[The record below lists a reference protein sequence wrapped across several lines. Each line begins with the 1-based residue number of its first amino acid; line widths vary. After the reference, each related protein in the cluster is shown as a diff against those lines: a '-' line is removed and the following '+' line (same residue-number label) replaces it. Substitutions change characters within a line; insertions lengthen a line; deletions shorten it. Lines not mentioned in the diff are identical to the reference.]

1 MAHFFYKHLFAVLI
15 LVFISVTGN
24 CISKADSLAGLYHL
38 QDNLIERH
46 NKAFAAGEQY
56 WFGRKLE
63 KAIYWLRLSLDAES
77 KPNDSNNVVNAL
89 DLLTN
94 VYLTNSSYDS
104 ALYFSDKSFEAI
116 KQVSNKRLLGNLYQG
131 RARIYFSLDDRATA
145 LQLFFMADSC
155 YMSSDEKVIRNNSI
169 YVLLAQAY
177 IFSDMQEFEKA
188 KEYLETAQARA
199 GAYGDFQTKIN
210 ITESL
215 GELMIRQK
223 NYSNAFVYYREAM
236 NVYASMGRQSLSLY
250 SLLGLGD
257 VHFGLGNTDSAL
269 YYYQKGLR
277 YYLIDQEFYNIQSAY
292 AKLAN
297 VFLQKK
303 DYKAAYVYADSTLY
317 FAKKN
322 NDLRQQAETYSF
334 LAQVSLLTNDF
345 KKAFEWL
352 QKKQVCSDSL
362 SAKTNREKMNHLYI
376 LNKVKQKDATIDE
389 LNKNALLNNKVIQK
403 SRLINYLLLGFTVI
417 CILFIVVYL
426 NRQKLVKKLEQQQAI
441 AVERERII
449 TDLHDDVGA
458 TLSSMHIYGDLAT
471 NVWHTQPETSREMVN
486 KITVQAKDLI
496 TSMGDIIWSM
506 KPAYEEKYSF
516 TARIKNYSN
525 ELLAAKNITCVFNI
539 DESIAVHIT
548 KPELRKNLLLI
559 VKEAMNNIAK
569 YSGATH
575 AEIVFKREKG
585 HAILNIQD
593 NGKGFDAA
601 VIKPGYGLQNI
612 VRRCSFLKGECII
625 DSGSGNGTQINCRFP
640 IAIFSHKA

>member
-1 MAHFFYKHLFAVLI
+1 MQLFLQLSNAAR
-15 LVFISVTGN
+15 GQ
-24 CISKADSLAGLYHL
+24 SKADSLAGAYDKLTAAS
-38 QDNLIERH
+38 ERH

-56 WFGRKLE
+56 WFGRNLG

-77 KPNDSNNVVNAL
+77 KPTNSNNVVNAL

-145 LQLFFMADSC
+145 LQLFFIADSV
-155 YMSSDEKVIRNNSI
+155 YMLSNEKIIRNNSI
-169 YVLLAQAY
+169 YVALAQAY
-177 IFSDMQEFEKA
+177 IFSDMKEFEKA
-188 KEYLETAQARA
+188 KEYFEIAAARA
-199 GAYGDFQTKIN
+199 EAYGDFQTKIN

-215 GELMIRQK
+215 GALMTQQK
-223 NYSNAFVYYREAM
+223 DYAGAFAYYREAM
-236 NVYASMGRQSLSLY
+236 NVYKYSGRQSLSLY

-257 VHFGLGNTDSAL
+257 VHMGIGNTDSAL
-269 YYYQKGLR
+269 YYYQSGLSHC
-277 YYLIDQEFYNIQSAY
+277 LLEQEFYNIQSVY

-297 VFLQKK
+297 ACFQKK
-303 DYKAAYVYADSTLY
+303 DNKLASLYADSTLY
-317 FAKKN
+317 FSRQN
-322 NDLRQQAETYSF
+322 NDLRQQAETCDF
-334 LAQVSLLTNDF
+334 LAQLSLLRNDY

-352 QKKQVCSDSL
+352 QKKQLCDDSL
-362 SAKTNREKMNHLYI
+362 AAKTNREKINHLYI

-389 LNKNALLNNKVIQK
+389 LNKNAALNNKVIQK
-403 SRLINYLLLGFTVI
+403 SRLINYLLLGFAVI
-417 CILFIVVYL
+417 CILFIVVYF

-441 AVERERII
+441 AMERDRII

-471 NVWHTQPETSREMVN
+471 SVWHTQPETSREMVG

-525 ELLAAKNITCVFNI
+525 ELLAAKNITCEFNI
-539 DESIAVHIT
+539 DESITVHIT

-559 VKEAMNNIAK
+559 VKEAMNNISK
-569 YSGATH
+569 YSDATH
-575 AEIVFKREKG
+575 AEVLFKREKR
-585 HAILNIQD
+585 HVILNIQD

-601 VIKPGYGLQNI
+601 NIKPGNGLQNI
-612 VRRCSFLKGECII
+612 IRRCSFLKGECII

-640 IAIFSHKA
+640 IATFSNII